1 MKIKTNIFY
10 ILFSLTHHTVV
21 LTKDGAIPAPAL
33 GEQTI
38 REQIKIEKKK
48 YKNQLHLL
56 YVCNLLAKQ
65 KKEIN
70 YIHSMLSIS
79 VDTLTISPPT
89 PTVNVTPTTIKLNS
103 LIESSPG
110 MLHAN
115 GGML

>member
-38 REQIKIEKKK
+38 RKQIKIEK
-48 YKNQLHLL
+48 KNQLHLL

-65 KKEIN
+65 KKKE
-70 YIHSMLSIS
+70 
-79 VDTLTISPPT
+79 
-89 PTVNVTPTTIKLNS
+89 
-103 LIESSPG
+103 
-110 MLHAN
+110 
-115 GGML
+115 

>member
-48 YKNQLHLL
+48 TNCICFMSVTCLQNKKKKKKKKLYPFNVVYKRRHPDN
-56 YVCNLLAKQ
+56 
-65 KKEIN
+65 
-70 YIHSMLSIS
+70 
-79 VDTLTISPPT
+79 SPPKPHCKCHT
-89 PTVNVTPTTIKLNS
+89 NNNKN
-103 LIESSPG
+103 
-110 MLHAN
+110 
-115 GGML
+115 

>member
-38 REQIKIEKKK
+38 REQIKIEKK
-48 YKNQLHLL
+48 NQLHLL

-65 KKEIN
+65 KKKKKKLYPFN
-70 YIHSMLSIS
+70 VVYKRRHP
-79 VDTLTISPPT
+79 DDSPPKPHCKCHT
-89 PTVNVTPTTIKLNS
+89 KNNKKRT
-103 LIESSPG
+103 LI
-110 MLHAN
+110 
-115 GGML
+115 